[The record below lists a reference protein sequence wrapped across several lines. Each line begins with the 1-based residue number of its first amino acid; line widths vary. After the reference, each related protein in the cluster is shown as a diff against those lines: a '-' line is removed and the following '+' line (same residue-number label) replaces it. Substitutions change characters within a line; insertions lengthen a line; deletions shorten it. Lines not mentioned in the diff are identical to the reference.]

1 MERDEQMKA
10 MQAEIEARAAER
22 DNILNLR
29 GMVPTNRKPEEQKK
43 KKQGKLGP
51 STIRTLIKAVESRRD

>member
-1 MERDEQMKA
+1 

-22 DNILNLR
+22 DNILNMR
-29 GMVPTNRKPEEQKK
+29 GMVPQRKPEEQKK

>member
-1 MERDEQMKA
+1 MKA

-22 DNILNLR
+22 DNILNMR
-29 GMVPTNRKPEEQKK
+29 GMVPNRKPAEQK